1 MKIAS
6 RSCSAALLFLTL
18 LFFGCGPT
26 FQAAGSIAQGR
37 QALFRGD
44 YEAALG
50 YFQSA
55 YQTDPNYVYGT
66 DMQEGVLSYVG
77 RAQYLTG
84 ALAQAHQT
92 LERDLSVREGDHIA
106 RLYLGMTLARQDDR
120 KVGLQQMEAGMKA
133 IEAFINYMVTAFG
146 SGSGQFWDPDRD
158 IRNAIANN
166 LTIMGRGDFDWS
178 TVIASG
184 ESIAMKT
191 EREPDQVRLDR
202 ERYIQ
207 MNAPR

>member
-6 RSCSAALLFLTL
+6 KSCYVGLLFLTL

-26 FQAAGSIAQGR
+26 FQAASGVAQGR

-66 DMQEGVLSYVG
+66 DMREGVLSYVG

-84 ALAQAHQT
+84 ELAQAHQT

-120 KVGLQQMEAGMKA
+120 KVGMQQMEAGMKG
-133 IEAFINYMVTAFG
+133 IDAFINYMVTAFG
-146 SGSGQFWDPDRD
+146 SGSGQFWDPDRN

-166 LTIMGRGDFDWS
+166 LAIMAKGDFSWP
-178 TVIASG
+178 TVIANG
-184 ESIAMKT
+184 ESIAIKT

-202 ERYIQ
+202 ERYYQ